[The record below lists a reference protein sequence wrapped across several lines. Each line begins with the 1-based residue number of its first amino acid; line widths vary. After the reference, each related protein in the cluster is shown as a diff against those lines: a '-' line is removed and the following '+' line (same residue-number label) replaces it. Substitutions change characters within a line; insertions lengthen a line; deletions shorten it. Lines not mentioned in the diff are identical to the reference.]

1 MKGWCMTASDLS
13 PHELNQFDLIDAYQC
28 LRFQYD
34 MGIDEALESV
44 PLVLAPAAKVRAFSS
59 LSPPRQG
66 IPSLTAALEQSP
78 SWSPSAPSEV
88 ISSVSKPSLNTL
100 DIQNIPTLEALRAAL
115 NAVTSLSV
123 KDTAMNMVFGEG
135 LTEQPPVMV
144 IGEAPG
150 EDEDRTGRPFVGAAG
165 QLLNKMLKS
174 IGFAREQVY
183 ISNVLNWRPPG
194 NRTPRPDEVAICL
207 PYLMRHIELVQPQ
220 FILLTGALAA
230 QAVLARSDSVSRLR
244 GQWWDYHS
252 SGLDKPIPALVTYH
266 PAYLLR
272 SPHQKKESWRDLR
285 LLKKKLESI

>member
-1 MKGWCMTASDLS
+1 MTASDSS
-13 PHELNQFDLIDAYQC
+13 PHELSQFDLVDAYQS

-34 MGIDEALESV
+34 MGIEEALEHV
-44 PLVLAPAAKVRAFSS
+44 PLALAPAAKVRALSS
-59 LSPPRQG
+59 LSPLRQN
-66 IPSLTAALEQSP
+66 PTSRTVVFEQSP
-78 SWSPSAPSEV
+78 FQPSSNQ
-88 ISSVSKPSLNTL
+88 ITQNQSSITSSVNLNTL

-135 LTEQPPVMV
+135 LADQPPVMV

-150 EDEDRTGRPFVGAAG
+150 EEEDRTGRPFVGAAG

-207 PYLMRHIELVQPQ
+207 PYLMRHIALVKPR

-244 GQWWDYHS
+244 GQWWDYQAS
-252 SGLDKPIPALVTYH
+252 ELDKPIPALVTYH

-285 LLKKKLESI
+285 LLKKKIESI